1 MQLTFTKIW
10 DAIVGMAS
18 PRAQAERGRAGAEP
32 VAQASGLKR
41 RNRRPAQVLVESGP
55 TARAVGS
62 ARVTSV
68 ASASGGRA
76 MAAKYDAMMRDL
88 LESHGIRVR
97 KWRTSMSGVAWSVR
111 YRDGRV
117 VKLIESPKPVG
128 PMSAAVFCHE
138 IGHHAI
144 GFEVYKP
151 RCLEE
156 YHAWAWA
163 IAEMQRRGLNV
174 TDKVRERMRKSL
186 EYAVAK
192 SLRRGIKEIP
202 EELLPYVAG
211 AQRYLR

>member
-1 MQLTFTKIW
+1 MQLSFLRIW
-10 DAIVGMAS
+10 DAITG
-18 PRAQAERGRAGAEP
+18 G
-32 VAQASGLKR
+32 
-41 RNRRPAQVLVESGP
+41 RRPAAPSAAPHREMAVAVEAPRQRTLVKSKP
-55 TARAVGS
+55 
-62 ARVTSV
+62 RVVAAATSKPN
-68 ASASGGRA
+68 GA

-88 LESHGIRVR
+88 LSTHGVRVR
-97 KWRTSMSGVAWSVR
+97 KWRKGMSGVAWSVR

-117 VKLIESPKPVG
+117 VRLIEAPKPVG

-144 GFEVYKP
+144 GFDVYKP

-163 IAEMQRRGLNV
+163 LAEMERRGLNV

-192 SLRRGIKEIP
+192 SLRRGIKS
-202 EELLPYVAG
+202 LPMEMAPYIEG
-211 AQRYLR
+211 ARRYLR

>member
-1 MQLTFTKIW
+1 
-10 DAIVGMAS
+10 
-18 PRAQAERGRAGAEP
+18 
-32 VAQASGLKR
+32 
-41 RNRRPAQVLVESGP
+41 
-55 TARAVGS
+55 
-62 ARVTSV
+62 
-68 ASASGGRA
+68 